1 MQVEVNAL
9 GMKLAEQAEQV
20 LERAAEAVDRPCGDH
35 VLSRLQRKVLLMQV
49 LNLTRLPRASKIR
62 YFPDRLLVQPSGV
75 FTSPRGERFGESNRE

>member
-35 VLSRLQRKVLLMQV
+35 VDLAARDRLEQPVE
-49 LNLTRLPRASKIR
+49 PRA
-62 YFPDRLLVQPSGV
+62 LLASL
-75 FTSPRGERFGESNRE
+75 RA

>member
-35 VLSRLQRKVLLMQV
+35 VLIKAPARKVLLMQV
-49 LNLTRLPRASKIR
+49 LNPTRLPRASKIR
-62 YFPDRLLVQPSGV
+62 YFPEKLLAIRTTP
-75 FTSPRGERFGESNRE
+75 